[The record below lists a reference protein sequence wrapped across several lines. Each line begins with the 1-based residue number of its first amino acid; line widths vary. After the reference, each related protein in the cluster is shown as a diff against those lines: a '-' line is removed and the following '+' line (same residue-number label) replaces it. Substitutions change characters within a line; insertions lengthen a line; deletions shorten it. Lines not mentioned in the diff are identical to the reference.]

1 MGNTRGMF
9 SDNNLSWEL
18 PERKSQTAGSLA
30 SRVAHDSSIG
40 SPLAQSMF

>member
-18 PERKSQTAGSLA
+18 PERKSQTAY
-30 SRVAHDSSIG
+30 
-40 SPLAQSMF
+40 PLDKIKQ